1 MTHAHCLDEERIAA
15 VYENRAGEEEA
26 AHLRECARCRAR
38 VADYAAFLQGAPVA
52 DGARVEAAAGAMA
65 AALAARLD
73 GEAATATPVARAARA
88 ERAPLPLPGA
98 RRPAFRWA
106 ALAAAA
112 ALVVVAGAVFTLARG
127 PAPGA
132 GPDAVRGPSAGA
144 AAFVLRASQVSA
156 GRLRLEWDPVP
167 GADSYELRFFGA
179 DLADLA
185 HAGTRDAAWWESG
198 ADSLPAGLVHGAHVM
213 AEVRAMARGE
223 RLATSEPLPVVVP

>member
-15 VYENRAGEEEA
+15 VHEQRAGDEEA

-38 VADYAAFLQGAPVA
+38 VAGYAAFVQGAPVA
-52 DGARVEAAAGAMA
+52 DGSRVEAAADAMA
-65 AALAARLD
+65 AALTARLD
-73 GEAATATPVARAARA
+73 DEAATARPAAS
-88 ERAPLPLPGA
+88 APLPLPPS
-98 RRPAFRWA
+98 RRPAFGWA
-106 ALAAAA
+106 VLAAAA

-127 PAPGA
+127 PVPGV

-144 AAFVLRASQVSA
+144 AAFVLRAPQAAA
-156 GRLRLEWDPVP
+156 GRMRLEWEPVA

-185 HAGTRDAAWWESG
+185 HAGALTGTGWESG